1 MYKIPFYRH
10 SLNDED
16 IEEVVK
22 VLKSP
27 NLTTAEK
34 NEEFELLFCR
44 YLNVEYCLTVNSC
57 TAGLHLAILSLDLKD
72 DEKVL
77 VPAISFMASANAV
90 LMANKNVVFVD
101 IDPETGLMD
110 LNRVEDMLKKDKKIK
125 VIMPVHLYGQLV
137 SPKDLLYLKEKY
149 GVYIVEDSAHCI
161 EGERDGYKPG
171 FGDFACFSF
180 YATKNITCGEGGAI
194 TFHDKKFLEKIK
206 LLRLHGLDRRR
217 HRILY
222 DMELL
227 GWKYNLT
234 NFQSAM
240 LITQLKRI
248 DLLWKRRE
256 EIYKKYYNVFS
267 KMNIKMPKIY
277 GKSAYH
283 LFVIFIENRD
293 EFINKLLNM
302 GIEVSVHYP
311 KPIPL
316 LKFYREKFGYKEED
330 FKNAVWFSSHVLS
343 LPFYPSL
350 KDEEI
355 EYIIETIEKL
365 IPYYLQD

>member
-1 MYKIPFYRH
+1 MFKIPFYRH
-10 SLNDED
+10 NLNDED
-16 IEEVVK
+16 INEVVK
-22 VLKSP
+22 TLKSP
-27 NLTTAEK
+27 NLTTAEM
-34 NEEFELLFCR
+34 NEEFEFLFSK
-44 YLNVEYCLTVNSC
+44 YLNVEHCLTLNSC
-57 TAGLHLAILSLDLKD
+57 TACLHLSILALDLKN

-90 LMANKNVVFVD
+90 LMANKNVIFVD
-101 IDPETGLMD
+101 IDPKTGLMD
-110 LNRVEDMLKKDKKIK
+110 LNIVEDILKKDSKVK
-125 VIMPVHLYGQLV
+125 VIMPVHLYGQIV
-137 SPKDLLYLKEKY
+137 SPKDLLYFKQKY

-194 TFHDKKFLEKIK
+194 TFHSEKYLKKLK
-206 LLRLHGLDRRR
+206 LLRLHGLDRSK
-217 HRILY
+217 HKILY

-234 NFQSAM
+234 NFQASM

-256 EIYKKYYNVFS
+256 EIYKKYYEAFS
-267 KMNIKMPKIY
+267 KIGIKMPEIY

-283 LFVIFIENRD
+283 LFVIFLENRN
-293 EFINKLLNM
+293 EIMNELLKR
-302 GIEVSVHYP
+302 GIEVSIHYP

-316 LKFYREKFGYKEED
+316 LKFYREKFGYSED
-330 FKNAVWFSSHVLS
+330 NFKNAVWFSKHVLS

-355 EYIIETIEKL
+355 EYVIETVKFL
-365 IPYYLQD
+365 TNRY

>member
-1 MYKIPFYRH
+1 MTNYKIPFYRH
-10 SLNDED
+10 SLNEED
-16 IEEVVK
+16 IKQVVEV
-22 VLKSP
+22 LNSP
-27 NLTTAEK
+27 YLTSGEK
-34 NEEFELLFCR
+34 NEEFEHLFAK
-44 YLNVEYCLTVNSC
+44 YLNVGYCLTVNSC
-57 TAGLHLAILSLDLKD
+57 TSALHLSILALDLKE

-90 LMANKNVVFVD
+90 LMANRKVEFVD
-101 IDPETGLMD
+101 IDLETGLMD
-110 LNRVEDMLKKDKKIK
+110 LNRVEDLVKKDRKIK
-125 VIMPVHLYGQLV
+125 VIMPVHLYGQMV
-137 SPKDLLYLKEKY
+137 SPKDLLYLKDKY
-149 GVYIVEDSAHCI
+149 GVYIVEDCAHCI

-171 FGDFACFSF
+171 FGDFGCFSF

-194 TFHDKKFLEKIK
+194 TFHDEKFFQKLK
-206 LLRLHGLDRRR
+206 LLRLHGLDRSK
-217 HRILY
+217 HGILY

-248 DLLWKRRE
+248 DDLWERRK
-256 EIYKKYYNVFS
+256 EIYARYYDAFS
-267 KMNIKMPKIY
+267 RIGLNMPKIT

-283 LFVIFIENRD
+283 LFVVFVNSRNEVMR
-293 EFINKLLNM
+293 KLQEK

-316 LKFYREKFGYKEED
+316 LKFYREAFGYSDND
-330 FKNAVWFSSHVLS
+330 FPNAVWFSEHVLS

-350 KDEEI
+350 KEQEI
-355 EYIIETIEKL
+355 EYVIESVLSSIN
-365 IPYYLQD
+365 